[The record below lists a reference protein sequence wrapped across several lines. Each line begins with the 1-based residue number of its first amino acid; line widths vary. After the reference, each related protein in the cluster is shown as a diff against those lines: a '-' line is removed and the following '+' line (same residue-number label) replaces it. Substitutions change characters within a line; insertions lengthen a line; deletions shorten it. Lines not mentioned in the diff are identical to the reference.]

1 MKGVILAGGLGTRL
15 RPATSAISKQLLPV
29 YDKPMV
35 YYSISTLIHAG
46 CSDIL
51 LISSPNDLG
60 QFEKVLLDGKHLGVS
75 IEYAEQ
81 TNPEGVAQGITIAS
95 QFLNGDSFWYILGDN
110 LFHGPRFG
118 KDLRELPG
126 DNRCHAFAYRVNNP
140 SDYGV
145 VRFKHNSDEVEGLI
159 EKPNAFVSNWAIPGL
174 YFFDGSAPEKVAH
187 LKPSSR
193 GELEILDLLKLYQ
206 DANSLEIEK
215 ISRGNAWFDLGTA
228 SSLLRASEFVQI
240 VQERQGQLVGS
251 PEEASLNA
259 GFLNSEKLSKLLLS
273 MGENDY
279 SRMIQD
285 TLQSQ

>member
-51 LISSPNDLG
+51 LISSPTDLS
-60 QFEKVLLDGKHLGVS
+60 QFEKVLGDGSQLGV
-75 IEYAEQ
+75 IIRYAEQ
-81 TNPEGVAQGITIAS
+81 TNPAGVAQGITIAT
-95 QFLNGDSFWYILGDN
+95 QFLNGESFWYILGDN

-118 KDLRELPG
+118 KDLRGLPG
-126 DNRCHAFAYRVNNP
+126 DGGCHAFAYRVNNP
-140 SDYGV
+140 ADYGV
-145 VRFKHNSDEVEGLI
+145 VKFKNNTDEVEFLV
-159 EKPNAFVSNWAIPGL
+159 EKPKNFVSHWAIPGL
-174 YFFDGSAPEKVAH
+174 YFFDGSAPEKVAQ
-187 LKPSSR
+187 LKPSLR
-193 GELEILDLLKLYQ
+193 GELEILDLLNLYQ
-206 DANSLEIEK
+206 DSATLEIEK

-259 GFLNSEKLSKLLLS
+259 GFMDSEKLTNLLLS

-285 TLQSQ
+285 SLYNR